1 MGVVLPD
8 DIRDLNGVDD
18 STKIETIYQYIKYI
32 SEQLEFW
39 ATNRKKEMERLEARI
54 ATLEQLINN

>member
-18 STKIETIYQYIKYI
+18 STKIEAIYQYIKYI

-54 ATLEQLINN
+54 ATLEQLIDN